1 MLTMNQITGLG
12 PPHCRKPKLDHSAL
26 ELQDKEINTEQRQQL
41 DMVSHKTLNLVDSV
55 RDKTKDLGQQ
65 LVDKQDKIPESANLD
80 KGLGSALARLP
91 DDVLSKIFDYH
102 LMDSDHLNRRS
113 DPSPMQLA
121 RVCRRWRDVAVG
133 MAKLWCKLSFYVDD
147 DRKEWKRSAF
157 YYDSW
162 LKRSQDRPLS
172 LQLRPGYAEG
182 GTAKLRR
189 LVQPYMSRVS
199 SLDITFWDDLEPEP
213 LLTDLPAAL
222 RKLTVCFGDWFDAS
236 ATAQSL
242 SQLPSTVRSLKI
254 LDRTFGPD
262 CLLSLNPV
270 WAHLTHVEIA
280 IRPRNVL
287 HFLALCPNLSSCE
300 LILGQPAF
308 MSPRVQCMRFTH
320 ANLQSLRF
328 ICPGYFETNPLPV
341 LFNAITLPKLRS
353 PRDLL
358 WIFVVPSS
366 GVGGVSGT
374 VEMSL
379 EILIFNA
386 VVTPPPDQQGDFIA
400 IIPSLKVECR
410 LDTGTE

>member
-1 MLTMNQITGLG
+1 MQTVKEMTANSGVNVPDTPRNIVT
-12 PPHCRKPKLDHSAL
+12 PKLNHSAL
-26 ELQDKEINTEQRQQL
+26 ELQDQEINTERRQKS
-41 DMVSHKTLNLVDSV
+41 DAVSHQTLNLVDSV
-55 RDKTKDLGQQ
+55 GYKAKDLGQQ
-65 LVDKQDKIPESANLD
+65 LVDKRDKIPESVNLD

-91 DDVLSKIFDYH
+91 DGVLSKIFDYH
-102 LMDSDHLNRRS
+102 LMDSDHLSRRS

-147 DRKEWKRSAF
+147 DRKEWRRSAF

-222 RKLTVCFGDWFDAS
+222 HELTVCFGDWFDAS

-242 SQLPSTVRSLKI
+242 SQVPSTVRSLKI

-262 CLLSLNPV
+262 CLLSLNP
-270 WAHLTHVEIA
+270 
-280 IRPRNVL
+280 
-287 HFLALCPNLSSCE
+287 

-308 MSPRVQCMRFTH
+308 MSLRVQCMRFTH

-328 ICPGYFETNPLPV
+328 ICPGYFETNPLPG
-341 LFNAITLPKLRS
+341 TLCTLEIRYGFLSSPHQELEAFLERS
-353 PRDLL
+353 KCP
-358 WIFVVPSS
+358 
-366 GVGGVSGT
+366 
-374 VEMSL
+374 L

-400 IIPSLKVECR
+400 IIPSLKIECR
-410 LDTGTE
+410 LDTGSK